1 MRYKLE
7 KIDQVVNGTV
17 QGNTVQFD
25 LSGNQNGTASFTNKK
40 KRRWLT
46 DRYRIGAEY
55 GYYYKSKKQFGSTA
69 HVEKFY
75 ELNYLRKY
83 IKFINLKFE
92 NKC

>member
-25 LSGNQNGTASFTNKK
+25 LSGNQNGTASFTNKE

-46 DRYRIGAEY
+46 DRYRLCAEY
-55 GYYYKSKKQFGSTA
+55 CYS
-69 HVEKFY
+69 
-75 ELNYLRKY
+75 
-83 IKFINLKFE
+83 
-92 NKC
+92 